1 MGSEILRPISN
12 IPLTTTSS
20 PGILRGAKGCRFEPG
35 LWLRPNELYLM
46 IMSKDREIPLPPAGF
61 YEAPDKGETYYIA
74 HFKPYQRSEY
84 RTITEEDRIALHNN
98 PEQLQE
104 LHKWRLFVFL
114 AYEGDVPFNYVPT
127 RNFDYGRARVENI
140 LANVE
145 KGGRS

>member
-1 MGSEILRPISN
+1 MGEILRPISN
-12 IPLTTTSS
+12 VPLTTTSS
-20 PGILRGAKGCRFEPG
+20 PGILRGVKGCRFEPG

-46 IMSKDREIPLPPAGF
+46 IMSKEREIPMPPPGF
-61 YEAPDKGETYYIA
+61 YEAPDKGETYYIS

-104 LHKWRLFVFL
+104 LHKWRMFVFT

-127 RNFDYGRARVENI
+127 RNFDYKTARIQQIMGEVERGGRA
-140 LANVE
+140 
-145 KGGRS
+145 